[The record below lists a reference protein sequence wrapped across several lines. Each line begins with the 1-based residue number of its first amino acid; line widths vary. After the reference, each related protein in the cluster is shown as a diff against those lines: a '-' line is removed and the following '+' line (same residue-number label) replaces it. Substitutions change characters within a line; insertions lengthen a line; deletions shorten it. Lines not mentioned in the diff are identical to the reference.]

1 MQKLANQNA
10 QVNSRVSA
18 VATLRAQVIPF
29 HYWALVFLK

>member
-10 QVNSRVSA
+10 EVNSRVSA
-18 VATLRAQVIPF
+18 VDTLCAQVIPF